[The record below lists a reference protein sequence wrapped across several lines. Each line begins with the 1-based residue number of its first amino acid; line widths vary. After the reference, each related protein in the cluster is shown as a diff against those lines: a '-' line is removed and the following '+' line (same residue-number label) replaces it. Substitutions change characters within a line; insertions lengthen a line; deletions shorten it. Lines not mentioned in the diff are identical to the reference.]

1 MAGGRPSAGQV
12 PQGLGPFVIL
22 RLQRFR
28 FGPRVAARRIAAR
41 RPLPL
46 LAVSGEQGS
55 ARPDLADRAIF
66 LSLPHNQE
74 ALPVE
79 LRGARASMACQH
91 PTTPRGSAAVLS
103 RNRAKSPERAF
114 CPAGH
119 FLHAYRANRRSAIEE
134 VVDADEVAARIRDTW
149 PSGAVWKGNATELL
163 RVADERARAS
173 LGWEKPVQR
182 QQPLR
187 PFRQRGHR
195 SKNC

>member
-74 ALPVE
+74 ALPVK

-103 RNRAKSPERAF
+103 RNRTKSPERAF

>member
-74 ALPVE
+74 ALPVK

-119 FLHAYRANRRSAIEE
+119 FLYAYRANRRSAIEE

>member
-1 MAGGRPSAGQV
+1 M
-12 PQGLGPFVIL
+12 
-22 RLQRFR
+22 
-28 FGPRVAARRIAAR
+28 
-41 RPLPL
+41 
-46 LAVSGEQGS
+46 
-55 ARPDLADRAIF
+55 
-66 LSLPHNQE
+66 
-74 ALPVE
+74 
-79 LRGARASMACQH
+79 
-91 PTTPRGSAAVLS
+91 LS

-182 QQPLR
+182 QLC
-187 PFRQRGHR
+187 FGVE
-195 SKNC
+195 